1 LGREGALELRAVTQ
15 MLPRFR
21 TSYAAF
27 ATAAEPPLTVAGKL
41 ATPVDGDPVP
51 GVLIC
56 HGSDGVDGRGEFH
69 AKALNAA
76 GIATFEIDMWAARGV
91 GRGAAARPRSVPQT
105 LPDAF
110 AAAAFMARQPEIDP
124 ARIGILGLS
133 WGAVVSL
140 LSASR
145 RWRDELGAAAPPLA
159 AHAALYP
166 VCWSYGNVPGFSLDE
181 LTGSPILIQAGDADA
196 YDDPDGLDQLL
207 ARLPPASRALIRAI
221 THRGAGHGFDRQGE
235 TKEINDPFAHKGKG
249 GPVTMAFHRE
259 AAEAARAAN
268 VAFFREAFGLTPN

>member
-1 LGREGALELRAVTQ
+1 MSASL
-15 MLPRFR
+15 R

-27 ATAAEPPLTVAGKL
+27 ATAADPPLTVAGKL
-41 ATPVDGDPVP
+41 RAPADGDPVP

-69 AKALNAA
+69 AEALNAA

-91 GRGAAARPRSVPQT
+91 GRGAAARPRSVPET

-110 AAAAFMARQPEIDP
+110 AAVAFMARQPEIDP
-124 ARIGILGLS
+124 ARIGILGFS
-133 WGAVVSL
+133 WGGVVSML
-140 LSASR
+140 TATR
-145 RWRDELGAAAPPLA
+145 RWREALGDDAPPLA

-166 VCWSYGNVPGFSLDE
+166 VCWSYGAVPGFSLDA
-181 LTGSPILIQAGDADA
+181 LTGEPILIQTGDADA

-207 ARLPPASRALIRAI
+207 ARLPPASRALIRGI
-221 THRGAGHGFDRQGE
+221 THKGAGHAFDRQGE
-235 TKEINDPFAHKGKG
+235 TKEINDPFAHKGTG
-249 GPVTMAFHRE
+249 GPVTMAFHPE
-259 AAEAARAAN
+259 AAAAARTAN